1 MIYLKTIMLF
11 GTIAVFV
18 FTYAMA
24 GNPGFR
30 ARSFAILASAFVM
43 MGVPTLLLMAMSA
56 VRGQWPGVFFLCG
69 MISAF
74 AIGAA
79 VGYAYSTAMGKD
91 EFGTMMVGGLISI
104 PLAGTP
110 LAMFLLP

>member
-1 MIYLKTIMLF
+1 MITIKAITLF
-11 GTIAVFV
+11 LTIAVFV

-30 ARSFAILASAFVM
+30 VRSFAMLASAFVM
-43 MGVPTLLLMAMSA
+43 MGVPMLIMMFMSL

-74 AIGAA
+74 AIGA
-79 VGYAYSTAMGKD
+79 VLGYAYSIVAVKD
-91 EFGTMMVGGLISI
+91 EFAMMMIGGLVSI

-110 LAMFLLP
+110 LAMYLLP